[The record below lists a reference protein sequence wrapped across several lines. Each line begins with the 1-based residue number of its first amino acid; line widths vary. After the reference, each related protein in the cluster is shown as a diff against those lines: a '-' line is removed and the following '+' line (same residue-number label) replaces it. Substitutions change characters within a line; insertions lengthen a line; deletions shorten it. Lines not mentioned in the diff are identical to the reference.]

1 MNNEQYA
8 ILRLIRSEGIG
19 PIRFYKLVDHYGT
32 AQKVIDNWADVQVRI
47 KSAKLCPEKQVDWEL
62 KNAALKKITP
72 LFYDASDY
80 PEQLKDLTDH
90 PPVLMVKGD
99 KSLLYKKSIAIV
111 GARNSSLNG
120 NKLTYLIAKKLGSYG
135 WGTISGLARGIDKS
149 AHEGSLST
157 GTVAVVAGGVDVV
170 YPEENK
176 KLYDQICEQGIVV
189 SECAVGMTPQAQG
202 FPRRNRLISA
212 LSKGVLVV
220 EASLQSG
227 SMITANNALDQGRE
241 VFAVPGSPLDPRC
254 RGPNKLIK
262 QGAKLI
268 ESAEDIL
275 DNLSEFFIGKNS
287 AQTMDLFNQSGGAPS
302 KTSKNVMEKL
312 GGSPVS
318 LDSLAEAANIT
329 LRQLLTVLSELELEE
344 KITRHPGGR
353 ISLRLQA

>member
-32 AQKVIDNWADVQVRI
+32 AQKVIENWSDVQARI
-47 KSAKLCPEKQVDWEL
+47 KSARLCVEKQIDWEI
-62 KNAALKKITP
+62 KKAVSQNITP
-72 LFYDASDY
+72 LFYNSLDY
-80 PEQLKDLTDH
+80 PTQLKDLTDH

-157 GTVAVVAGGVDVV
+157 GTVAIVAGGVDVV

-176 KLYDQICEQGIVV
+176 KLYDQICDKGIVV

-212 LSKGVLVV
+212 LSKGVLIV

-262 QGAKLI
+262 QGAKLV
-268 ESAEDIL
+268 ESAEDIIE
-275 DNLSEFFIGKNS
+275 NLSEFSIENNAAKP
-287 AQTMDLFNQSGGAPS
+287 MDLFTNTYEPS
-302 KTSKNVMEKL
+302 STLSKNILEKL

-318 LDSLAEAANIT
+318 LDSLAEATNIT
-329 LRQLLTVLSELELEE
+329 LRQLSTVLSELELEE

>member
-32 AQKVIDNWADVQVRI
+32 AKKVIENWSDVQARI
-47 KSAKLCPEKQVDWEL
+47 KSARLCVEKQIDWEI
-62 KNAALKKITP
+62 KKAVSQNITP
-72 LFYDASDY
+72 LFYNSSDY
-80 PEQLKDLTDH
+80 PTQLKDLTDH

-120 NKLTYLIAKKLGSYG
+120 NKLTYLIAKKLGDYG

-157 GTVAVVAGGVDVV
+157 GTIAVVAGGVDVV

-176 KLYDQICEQGIVV
+176 KLYDQICKQGVVV
-189 SECAVGMTPQAQG
+189 SECPVGMTPQAQG

-262 QGAKLI
+262 QGAKLV
-268 ESAEDIL
+268 ESAEDIIE
-275 DNLSEFFIGKNS
+275 NLSEFSIENNAAKP
-287 AQTMDLFNQSGGAPS
+287 MDLFTNTYESSSAL
-302 KTSKNVMEKL
+302 SKNILEKL

-318 LDSLAEAANIT
+318 LDSLAEATNIT
-329 LRQLLTVLSELELEE
+329 LRQLSTVLSELELEE

>member
-19 PIRFYKLVDHYGT
+19 PIRFYKLVDHYGS
-32 AQKVIDNWADVQVRI
+32 AQKVVDNWTDVQVRI
-47 KSAKLCPEKQVDWEL
+47 KSAKLCPEKQIDWEI
-62 KNAALKKITP
+62 KKAVSQNITP
-72 LFYDASDY
+72 LFYNSPDY
-80 PEQLKDLTDH
+80 PTQLKDLTDH
-90 PPVLMVKGD
+90 PPVLMIRGN
-99 KSLLYKKSIAIV
+99 KSLLHKKSIAIV

-120 NKLTYLIAKKLGSYG
+120 NKLTYLIAKKLGDYG

-176 KLYDQICEQGIVV
+176 KLYDQICDQGVV
-189 SECAVGMTPQAQG
+189 ISECAVGMTPQAQG

-212 LSKGVLVV
+212 LSKGVLVI

-241 VFAVPGSPLDPRC
+241 VFAVPGSPMDPRC

-262 QGAKLI
+262 QGARLI

-275 DNLSEFFIGKNS
+275 ENLSEFSMVRNATK
-287 AQTMDLFNQSGGAPS
+287 TMDLFSHSDETTSVLS
-302 KTSKNVMEKL
+302 KSILEKL

-318 LDSLAEAANIT
+318 LDSLAEASNIT
-329 LRQLLTVLSELELEE
+329 LRQLSTALSELELEE